1 LRGWSSKLAD
11 GAVSRSYLA
20 DPSVRITQEG
30 SRYASQI
37 AVFGKAL
44 NEKLLNLKYFVV
56 GSGAIGCELL
66 KNMAMMGV
74 GAGPSGYVT
83 VTDMD
88 VIEKSNLS
96 RQFLFRADDIGVCCV
111 NLLLAFAG

>member
-1 LRGWSSKLAD
+1 
-11 GAVSRSYLA
+11 
-20 DPSVRITQEG
+20 
-30 SRYASQI
+30 
-37 AVFGKAL
+37 VFGKAL

-96 RQFLFRADDIGVCCV
+96 RQFLFLAACIRWLRLVCHHCRCRRCCYRW
-111 NLLLAFAG
+111 N